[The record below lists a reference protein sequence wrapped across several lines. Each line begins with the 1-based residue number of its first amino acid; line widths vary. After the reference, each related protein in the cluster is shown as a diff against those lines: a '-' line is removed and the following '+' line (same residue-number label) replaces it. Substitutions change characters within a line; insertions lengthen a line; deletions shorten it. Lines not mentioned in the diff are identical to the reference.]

1 MLFNSVEYLI
11 FLPTVFILYWII
23 GKFNLL
29 KLQNGLILV
38 ASYFFYGL
46 WDWRFLFL
54 ILASTIVD
62 YLVGIAI
69 HKKQGQGE
77 KGKLFLWISVIFNIS
92 LLGFFKYY
100 NFFVD
105 SFVDMVS
112 LFGYS
117 IKSTWT
123 LNIILPVGISF
134 YTFQTMSYSLD
145 IYYKRIKPTHKILD
159 FATFVAFFPQLVAG
173 PIERAS
179 NLLGQITNKR
189 SFKYEQSVEGLK
201 LILWGLFKK
210 MVIADGIAPIVDDIF
225 ANYGTLP
232 SSTLILGVTFFS
244 FQVYGDFSG
253 YSDIAIGTAK
263 LFGIELMSNF
273 KFPNFSRNVA
283 EYWQRWHV
291 SLSTWFRHYLYIPLG
306 GSRVSKLKS
315 IRNISIIFL
324 VSGFWHGANWTFIF
338 WGGFHAL
345 AYIPVFLMGRNTI
358 YKDNVVAENSVFPSF
373 IEIGQLVLTFIIVT
387 FSRIFFRSESL
398 TDSFVFIKRLFTEFQ
413 WEPYHHPMGYRMIDY
428 YILLAAFV
436 LYEFRIRRDE
446 RSPFKFKSPIVR
458 FCAYTLV
465 IFCILLFFDDGV
477 DRSFIYFQF

>member
-1 MLFNSVEYLI
+1 MLFNSLAFAI
-11 FLPTVFILYWII
+11 FLPVVFLLYWYVF
-23 GKFNLL
+23 K
-29 KLQNGLILV
+29 KSVKVQNGLVLV

-54 ILASTIVD
+54 ILASTLVD
-62 YLVGIAI
+62 YYVGIQIDKNAEKPQF
-69 HKKQGQGE
+69 KKYW
-77 KGKLFLWISVIFNIS
+77 LWLSVFFNLS

-100 NFFVD
+100 NFFTD
-105 SFVDMVS
+105 SFID
-112 LFGYS
+112 LFEILGYT

-123 LNIILPVGISF
+123 LQIILPVGISF

-145 IYYKRIKPTHKILD
+145 IYYKRIKPTKDFLS

-179 NLLGQITNKR
+179 NLLGQITQKR
-189 SFKYEQSVEGLK
+189 IVHIPQITAGLK

-210 MVIADGIAPIVDDIF
+210 MVIADSLAPIVDDIF
-225 ANYGTLP
+225 ANHMHYP
-232 SSTLILGVTFFS
+232 ASTLVLGVTLFS

-291 SLSTWFRHYLYIPLG
+291 SLSTWFRHYVYIPLG
-306 GSRVSKLKS
+306 GSRVSKIKS
-315 IRNISIIFL
+315 IRNICIIFL

-345 AYIPVFLMGRNTI
+345 AFIPVFLLGRNTV
-358 YKDNVVAENSVFPSF
+358 YKNSVVGQNSLLPSLTEVF
-373 IEIGQLVLTFIIVT
+373 QVLLTFGIVT
-387 FSRIFFRSESL
+387 FSRIFFRSASI
-398 TDSFVFIKRLFTEFQ
+398 TDAFNFIHRIGSDFSYEAYL
-413 WEPYHHPMGYRMIDY
+413 HPMGYRMLDY
-428 YILLAAFV
+428 YILVVIFV
-436 LYEFRIRRDE
+436 FYEYLIRKNE
-446 RSPFKFKSPIVR
+446 RSPFAFKNKYVR
-458 FCAYTLV
+458 FFVYSLV
-465 IFCILLFFDDGV
+465 VLSMLLFYDDGV

>member
-1 MLFNSVEYLI
+1 MLFNSLDFAI
-11 FLPTVFILYWII
+11 FLPVVFVLYWFV
-23 GKFNLL
+23 FN
-29 KLQNGLILV
+29 KRVKAQNLLILV
-38 ASYFFYGL
+38 SSYFFYGL

-54 ILASTIVD
+54 ILASTIID
-62 YLVGIAI
+62 YLVGIQI
-69 HKKQGQGE
+69 GNNENNRRLQ
-77 KGKLFLWISVIFNIS
+77 KLWLWCSIIFNVS

-100 NFFVD
+100 NFFAD
-105 SFVDMVS
+105 SFVDFFQ
-112 LFGYS
+112 LFGYT

-145 IYYKRIKPTHKILD
+145 VYYKRIEPSKDFLS

-179 NLLGQITNKR
+179 NLLHQITNNRKFDY
-189 SFKYEQSVEGLK
+189 SQSVAGLK

-225 ANYGTLP
+225 LNYSTYP
-232 SSTLILGVTFFS
+232 ASTLILGVTLFS

-263 LFGIELMSNF
+263 LFGVELMSNF

-291 SLSTWFRHYLYIPLG
+291 SLSTWFRHYIYIPLG

-315 IRNISIIFL
+315 VRNICIIFL

-358 YKDNVVAENSVFPSF
+358 YKDNVVGQDSFFPSLT
-373 IEIGQLVLTFIIVT
+373 ELGQLILTFGIVT

-398 TDSFVFIKRLFTEFQ
+398 TDSFNFISRIINNFEFAVY
-413 WEPYHHPMGYRMIDY
+413 EHPSGYRMIDY
-428 YILLAAFV
+428 FILLTVFV
-436 LYEFRIRRDE
+436 LYEYRIRRDE
-446 RSPFKFKSPIVR
+446 RNPFKFKSKVVR
-458 FCAYTLV
+458 FIAYTLV
-465 IFCILLFFDDGV
+465 VFAILLFYDSGF

>member
-1 MLFNSVEYLI
+1 MLFNSFDFLV
-11 FLPTVFILYWII
+11 FLPIVFGIYWVLS
-23 GKFNLL
+23 KKSVRFQNTFLL
-29 KLQNGLILV
+29 L
-38 ASYFFYGL
+38 ASYFFYSL

-62 YLVGIAI
+62 YLVGIQI
-69 HKKQGQGE
+69 HKAEEHRKRQRIW
-77 KGKLFLWISVIFNIS
+77 LWVSVIFNVS

-100 NFFVD
+100 NFFAE
-105 SFVDMVS
+105 SFMEMFT
-112 LFGYS
+112 LFGYT
-117 IKSTWT
+117 IKSSWT

-145 IYYKRIKPTHKILD
+145 IYYKRIKPTKDFLS

-179 NLLGQITNKR
+179 NLLCQITNKR
-189 SFKYEQSVEGLK
+189 HFSYDQTVAGLK

-210 MVIADGIAPIVDDIF
+210 MVIADGIAPMVDDIF
-225 ANYGTLP
+225 ANYESYP
-232 SSTLILGVTFFS
+232 ASSLILGVTLFS

-263 LFGIELMSNF
+263 LFGIKLMSNF

-291 SLSTWFRHYLYIPLG
+291 SLSTWFRHYVYIPLG

-315 IRNISIIFL
+315 VRNICIIFL

-338 WGGFHAL
+338 WGAFHAL

-358 YKDNVVAENSVFPSF
+358 YKNNVVGENSWFPSLT
-373 IEIGQLVLTFIIVT
+373 EIGQLFLTFSIVT

-398 TDSFVFIKRLFTEFQ
+398 TDSFQFIGRIFSNFEYV
-413 WEPYHHPMGYRMIDY
+413 PYEHPQGYRMIDY
-428 YILLAAFV
+428 FILLVAFV
-436 LYEFRIRRDE
+436 LYEYKIRRDE
-446 RSPFKFKSPIVR
+446 RNPFKFKSRMVR
-458 FCAYTLV
+458 FLAYLMV
-465 IFCILLFFDDGV
+465 IFLILLFYDSGF